1 MTTVGIVT
9 GAGRGM
15 GAACAER
22 LACWVDVLVLAD
34 RDEQGL
40 RGQEEALAGSAAAI
54 EPVRADIADR
64 ADVQKLAE
72 RARSLGEIRAVAHV
86 AGISPVLGD
95 WRQILQVDLV
105 GSALVLEALRPHVT
119 KGTAAVLFASMAP
132 HYVTVPSAAGD
143 AALDSP
149 LAPGF
154 ADQLRAAVG
163 EQLED
168 AGVAYGWA
176 KRGVQRLARREAVAW
191 GPAGGRV
198 CSVSPGMID
207 TPRHRQEAV
216 VQPKMAILLEKSPL
230 GREAAPD
237 EVAAVVDFLL
247 SDSASFVSGCDLLV
261 DGALCAAMPG
271 TGAMF

>member
-15 GAACAER
+15 GVPCAAR
-22 LACWVDVLVLAD
+22 LARWVDVLVLAD
-34 RDEQGL
+34 RDKQGL
-40 RGQEEALAGSAAAI
+40 LVQAKALADSAAVI
-54 EPVRADIADR
+54 EPIHADIADR
-64 ADVQKLAE
+64 AAVQELVA
-72 RARSLGEIRAVAHV
+72 RARLLGDIRAVAHV
-86 AGISPVLGD
+86 AGISPILGD

-143 AALDSP
+143 AVLDSP

-154 ADQLRAAVG
+154 ADQLRAVVG
-163 EQLED
+163 EELEN

-207 TPRHRQEAV
+207 TPRHRQEAA
-216 VQPKMAILLEKSPL
+216 VQPKMALLLEKSPL
-230 GREAAPD
+230 RREADPD

-247 SDSASFVSGCDLLV
+247 SDGASFVSGCDLLV